1 MFFSGLQA
9 DRVQGLPSLIEK
21 LMQTR
26 KTARALL
33 FDAQGRLLLVRM
45 HDPDVSAEDGH
56 VVPEAYWVTVGGE
69 IDAGEDVASAVL
81 REIAE
86 ETGLRAVR
94 LGGEV
99 WYTEH
104 VLAIRG
110 EPRLFQET
118 FVLAHVEETE
128 LSAADWTEDER
139 RVIKGLKWWDV
150 EALAQS
156 DEKFFPTSLQTHI
169 VPLAR
174 GEIPKT
180 TIVIEP

>member
-1 MFFSGLQA
+1 
-9 DRVQGLPSLIEK
+9 
-21 LMQTR
+21 MQTR

-33 FDAQGRLLLVRM
+33 FDAQDRLLLVRM
-45 HDPDVSAEDGH
+45 HDPDVSAGDGH
-56 VVPEAYWVTVGGE
+56 VVPEPYWVTVGGE
-69 IDAGEDVASAVL
+69 IDAGEDVASAAL

-86 ETGLRAVR
+86 ETGLREVR

-110 EPRLFQET
+110 ELRLFQET
-118 FVLAHVEETE
+118 FVLAHVEETD

-150 EALAQS
+150 EALVAS

-169 VPLAR
+169 EALAR